1 MSIQLNPGGFAL
13 KSKEVG
19 VQTVNNLRFADDI
32 VLVAEEEGQL
42 QELTDEVYSSNQRF
56 GLKTNLEKTTTM
68 TMGKTRKK
76 LDVKIER
83 ERNTGASN

>member
-1 MSIQLNPGGFAL
+1 M